1 MATTAQ
7 GIADFGNGYQKI
19 IQSYIQNNIP
29 EQIKLYKV
37 LKTNDNVTKM
47 NSSFYIS
54 LRSGRAGGVQTLPN
68 DKAKLNTGGA
78 PLSQGSVGFT
88 IQAAVFDIS
97 DPVIKSSSSSLQA
110 LTSEL
115 EFQTK
120 SNVKDFL
127 KNINRQMFSDG
138 VGIVGQVS
146 EANAGSAGTNLLQ
159 IQYPDSNASTIDTR
173 ATNYYGTTSGGI
185 NGDIMPAKYFAPG
198 QIIGIGSAGAHG
210 YGTIVNSGT
219 AVQQGTALGT
229 LALTA
234 ALPSA
239 VAGTEPIYIVSA
251 ELEAPGTSEISG
263 FRAGL
268 SEGTN
273 NYLNLARTTYTWQP
287 QYLGTASLQ
296 SVSIPSMEQLYQSAL
311 EYAMPGDRYVW
322 FCNKSLY
329 NRIGDLLTALRKTV
343 NKTELVSGWS
353 GYSFEAGEGNVP
365 IYRDYDC
372 PDGELILIN
381 VDTWTI
387 CEMAPMGFLQDG
399 SLLRRVDYLT
409 YQKVFSWY
417 MNMAC
422 RAPAANGRMVQQ
434 TR

>member
-1 MATTAQ
+1 MPTTAQ
-7 GIADFGNGYQKI
+7 GIADFGSGYEKI
-19 IQSYIQNNIP
+19 IQSYIQDNIP
-29 EQIKLYKV
+29 EQIKLFKV
-37 LKTNDNVTKM
+37 MKTNDNVTKM
-47 NSSFYIS
+47 NNAFYVS
-54 LRSGRAGGVQTLPN
+54 LRSGRSGGVQTLAN
-68 DKAKLNTGGA
+68 DKSKLNTGGA
-78 PLSQGSVGFT
+78 PLSQGSIT
-88 IQAAVFDIS
+88 PTYQAAVFDIS

-120 SNVKDFL
+120 SVVKDFL

-138 VGIVGQVS
+138 VGIVGMVS
-146 EANAGSAGTNLLQ
+146 ESGGSAGTNLLQ
-159 IQYPDSNASTIDTR
+159 IQYPDANASTNDTR
-173 ATNYYGTTSGGI
+173 ATAYYGTTGGGI

-198 QIIGIGSAGAHG
+198 QIIGIGSAGANV
-210 YGTIVNSGT
+210 GTIINSGT
-219 AVQQGTALGT
+219 AVQQGTQYGT

-239 VAGTEPIYIVSA
+239 AAGSMTVSILDGDA
-251 ELEAPGTSEISG
+251 DASGTSEIQG
-263 FRAGL
+263 FRSAL
-268 SEGTN
+268 SEGTQ
-273 NYLNLARTTYTWQP
+273 NYMGLSRNTYTWQP
-287 QYLGTASLQ
+287 QYAGTASLQ
-296 SVSIPSMEQLYQSAL
+296 SISIPSMEQIYQSAL

-372 PDGELILIN
+372 PDGELMLIN
-381 VDTWTI
+381 VDTWTV

-399 SLLRRVDYLT
+399 NLLRRVDYIT